1 METIMIPQL
10 SNQAEVV
17 DVRDLFWANPENTVF
32 NCMLV
37 LKEPHSPQPFG
48 CSQIE
53 AGFIP
58 YVTQIWN
65 NAMAG
70 LYGPIA
76 SYIEPIQPSI
86 EAQPDQPVVEG
97 AMTL

>member
-1 METIMIPQL
+1 MEAILIPQL
-10 SNQAEVV
+10 MGQAEVV
-17 DVRDLFWANPENTVF
+17 DVRALVWANPENTIF

-37 LKEPHSPQPFG
+37 LKDPQVLQPFG
-48 CSQIE
+48 CGKIE
-53 AGFIP
+53 VGVLP

-70 LYGPIA
+70 MYGPIA
-76 SYIEPIQPSI
+76 PYVEPVQPST